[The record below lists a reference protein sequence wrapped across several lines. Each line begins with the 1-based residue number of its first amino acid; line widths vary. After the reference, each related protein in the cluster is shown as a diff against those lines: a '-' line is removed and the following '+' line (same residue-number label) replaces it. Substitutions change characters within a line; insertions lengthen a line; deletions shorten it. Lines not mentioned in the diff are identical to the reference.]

1 MIMKDVLGLIMG
13 GGRGSRLYPLSKM
26 RANLALPLAG
36 NYHLIDIPFSNC
48 LHSGIDKV
56 AGVG

>member
-1 MIMKDVLGLIMG
+1 MNMKKVLGLIMG
-13 GGRGSRLYPLSKM
+13 GGRGSRLYPLTKM

-36 NYHLIDIPFSNC
+36 KYRLIDIPFSSC